1 MKEFSAS
8 SGKDV
13 EPRICAAVVTYNR
26 RDILRACL
34 FALQRQTRP
43 LDEILVVDNASTDG
57 TREMLKSEFPQCHV
71 VRLTENTGAS
81 GGFHEA
87 TSWGYENG
95 FDWVWLL
102 DDEARPVPDC
112 LEKLLLHARPNS
124 VLMPVKRDQSGRL
137 YGFFA
142 WRRRNIDITPE
153 ILARRQVVSG
163 KFLFDFTASLV
174 SREVIAQVGLPNKDF
189 FIWFDDFEYALRV
202 MDDTEAVVVNVP
214 EAICDCDFGSN
225 MRAVR
230 FLGKLSYRSDQP
242 AWKTYYGSRNMLYVF
257 LRKRRKPDEILLYLA
272 INARLAL
279 MDLVYEPDG
288 WRRLKMRLKGI
299 HDGVRGRMGIRV
311 RPS

>member
-1 MKEFSAS
+1 MKESPVS
-8 SGKDV
+8 SGKDAK
-13 EPRICAAVVTYNR
+13 PTICAAVVTYNR

-34 FALQRQTRP
+34 LALQRQTRP
-43 LDEILVVDNASTDG
+43 LNEILVVDNASTDG
-57 TREMLKSEFPQCHV
+57 TREMLEAEFPQCRV
-71 VRLTENTGAS
+71 VHLTENTGAS

-87 TSWGYENG
+87 TKWGYENG

-112 LEKLLLHARPNS
+112 LEKLLEHARPNS

-142 WRRRNIDITPE
+142 WRRRNVDITPE

-174 SREVIAQVGLPNKDF
+174 AREVIAQVGLPNKDF

-202 MDDTEAVVVNVP
+202 MDDTEAIIVNVP
-214 EAICDCDFGSN
+214 DAVCDCDFGTN
-225 MRAVR
+225 MRLVR
-230 FLGKLSYRSDQP
+230 FFGKVSYRSDQP
-242 AWKTYYGSRNMLYVF
+242 AWKTYYGARNPLYFF
-257 LRKRRKPDEILLYLA
+257 LRKRRKPDEILLFLM
-272 INARLAL
+272 IQVRWCL
-279 MDLVYEPDG
+279 MDVIYEPDR
-288 WRRLKMRLKGI
+288 WRRVKMRFKGI
-299 HDGVRGRMGIRV
+299 QDAVMGRMGMRV